1 MKTNYKKIIK
11 INTIKNIKSNIDIN
25 KIYSLTLDENEE
37 KDNIFNN
44 K

>member
-11 INTIKNIKSNIDIN
+11 INTIKNINSNIDIN

-37 KDNIFNN
+37 KDNIFDN